1 MGEKKMKGDAYLTV
15 GDLKHWIKECKLK
28 DDTKVYVQMPY
39 TLNEKKIK
47 KANLSDIKILHSDMD
62 GDSLYVRAWGP
73 HLRLKEKKKN
83 LYIEIYY

>member
-1 MGEKKMKGDAYLTV
+1 MKGDDYLTV
-15 GDLKHWIKECKLK
+15 GDLKHWIEEYKLP
-28 DDTKVYVQMPY
+28 DNTKVYVQMPF

-47 KANLSDIKILHSDMD
+47 KANLSDIITRHSDWD

-73 HLRLKEKKKN
+73 CLMLKEKKKI

>member
-1 MGEKKMKGDAYLTV
+1 MTEDIYLTV
-15 GDLKHWIKECKLK
+15 GDLKRWIKDYKLP
-28 DDTKVYVQMPY
+28 DDTKIYVQMPY
-39 TLNEKKIK
+39 TLDKKEIK
-47 KANLSDIKILHSDMD
+47 KANLSDIITLHSELN

>member
-1 MGEKKMKGDAYLTV
+1 MRGDDYLTV
-15 GDLKHWIKECKLK
+15 GDLKYWREEYKLK
-28 DDTKVYVQMPY
+28 DNTKVYVQMPY

-47 KANLSDIKILHSDMD
+47 KANLSDIKILHSDLD

-73 HLRLKEKKKN
+73 CLRLKEKKKN